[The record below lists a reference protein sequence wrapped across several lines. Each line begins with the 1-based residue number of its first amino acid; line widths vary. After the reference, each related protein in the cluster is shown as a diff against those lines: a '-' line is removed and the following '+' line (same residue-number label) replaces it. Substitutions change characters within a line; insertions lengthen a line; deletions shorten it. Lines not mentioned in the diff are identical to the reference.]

1 MLFWLLK
8 FLPALLIHGFMGLAV
23 LALVLS
29 FIPFVPYK
37 FAFKWGGIAAVALG
51 LFLEGCLLTQ
61 QAWEMQVSEL
71 QDKVKLSEE
80 KAAQINTEVVEKLV
94 TQTQVVHDKGDQII
108 KYIDR
113 EVTKIDNTCEI
124 PPIVIAVHNAAATN
138 TPIDE
143 QPLTPNTLVDTAG
156 HNAAAE
162 PK

>member
-23 LALVLS
+23 IAVLLS
-29 FIPFVPYK
+29 FIPLIPYK
-37 FAFKWGGIAAVALG
+37 IVLKWGGIVAVALG
-51 LFLEGCLLTQ
+51 LFLEGALLTQ
-61 QAWEMQVSEL
+61 QAWEAQVEAL
-71 QDKVKLSEE
+71 QEKIKISEE

-94 TQTQVVHDKGDQII
+94 TQTQVVHDKGDQIV